1 MLTLQRVF
9 RILINYFAKLLMDN
23 LIISQRLK
31 NARIM
36 NRLTMDELCER
47 MDKSVTK
54 AAISKYENGKISPS
68 DEVKRALA
76 KALDVDVAYL
86 ERPFDEDIEK
96 CEIDFRKKSSMPMS
110 EVKALIVSARDKVER
125 YIEIRKILSDTNVI
139 KKYEPIGK
147 NPVRTREEARNRALE
162 IRDLWKLEDNPID
175 NVQSLLERN
184 GIMVLPV
191 VAGEEFDGL
200 GATVANSGEMFIV
213 INQSKEHVER
223 RRLTTLHELGH
234 QVMDMTGVEP
244 KEQESLCHEFASEFL
259 LPERVIRKD
268 YLDDLMLLRK
278 SFSLLRL
285 RPIQMKY
292 GISIDAIVKKA
303 NTLKILSTSGYTRF
317 NIFKN
322 TAPSFRTAVE
332 TSMFQEAAND
342 YDKYSMYVL
351 TALALNLITRDKA
364 TSLLY
369 DADKKVLADL
379 NALIH

>member
-1 MLTLQRVF
+1 
-9 RILINYFAKLLMDN
+9 MDN
-23 LIISQRLK
+23 LIFSQRLK

-36 NRLTMDELCER
+36 KRLTMDELCER

-54 AAISKYENGKISPS
+54 AAISKYENGKMTPS

-76 KALDVDVAYL
+76 KALEVDVAYL
-86 ERPFDEDIEK
+86 ERPFDEDVEK
-96 CEIDFRKKSSMPMS
+96 CDIDFRKKSSMPMS
-110 EVKALIVSARDKVER
+110 EVKALVVSARDKVER
-125 YIEIRKILSDTNVI
+125 YIEIRKILSETHVI
-139 KKYEPIGK
+139 PKSQPIGK
-147 NPVRTREEARNRALE
+147 IPVRTREDARKRAIQ
-162 IRDLWKLEDNPID
+162 IRDLWELKDEPIA
-175 NVQSLLERN
+175 NVQLLLESK

-191 VAGEEFDGL
+191 AASEDFDGM
-200 GATVANSGEMFIV
+200 GATVSNSGEMFIV

-244 KEQESLCHEFASEFL
+244 KEQESLCHEFASELL
-259 LPERVIRKD
+259 LPESVIQSK
-268 YLDDLMLLRK
+268 YINDLLLLRK

-285 RPIQMKY
+285 RPIQLKY

-317 NIFKN
+317 NIIKS
-322 TAPSFRTAVE
+322 TVPSFKTAVE

-342 YDKYSMYVL
+342 YDKYSMFVL
-351 TALALNLITRDKA
+351 IALSRNLITRDKA

>member
-1 MLTLQRVF
+1 
-9 RILINYFAKLLMDN
+9 MDTP
-23 LIISQRLK
+23 IFSQRLK

-36 NRLTMDELCER
+36 KRLTMDELCER

-54 AAISKYENGKISPS
+54 AAISKYENGKMTPS

-76 KALDVDVAYL
+76 KALDVDIAYL

-147 NPVRTREEARNRALE
+147 KPVRTREEARNRALE

-191 VAGEEFDGL
+191 VAGEDFDGL

-322 TAPSFRTAVE
+322 TATSFRTAVV

-351 TALALNLITRDKA
+351 TALALNLITREKA

-369 DADKKVLADL
+369 DADKNVLADL

>member
-1 MLTLQRVF
+1 
-9 RILINYFAKLLMDN
+9 MDN
-23 LIISQRLK
+23 LIFSQRLK

-36 NRLTMDELCER
+36 KRLTMDELCER

-54 AAISKYENGKISPS
+54 AAISKYENGKMAPS
-68 DEVKRALA
+68 DEVKQALA

-86 ERPFDEDIEK
+86 ERPFDDDVEK
-96 CEIDFRKKSSMPMS
+96 CDIDFRKKSSMPMS
-110 EVKALIVSARDKVER
+110 EVKALVVSARDKVER
-125 YIEIRKILSDTNVI
+125 YIEIRKILSETHVI
-139 KKYEPIGK
+139 PKSQPIGK
-147 NPVRTREEARNRALE
+147 IPVRTREDARKRAIQ
-162 IRDLWKLEDNPID
+162 IRDLWELKDEPIA
-175 NVQSLLERN
+175 NIQSLLESK
-184 GIMVLPV
+184 GIMILPV
-191 VAGEEFDGL
+191 AASEDFDGM
-200 GATVANSGEMFIV
+200 GATVSNSGEMFIV

-244 KEQESLCHEFASEFL
+244 KEQESLCHEFASELL
-259 LPERVIRKD
+259 LPESVIQSK
-268 YLDDLMLLRK
+268 YINDLLLLRK

-285 RPIQMKY
+285 RPIQLKY

-317 NIFKN
+317 NIIKS
-322 TAPSFRTAVE
+322 TVPSFKTAVE
-332 TSMFQEAAND
+332 TSMFQEAAST

-351 TALALNLITRDKA
+351 IALSRNLITRDKA

-369 DADKKVLADL
+369 DADKNVLADL